1 MPQQLLNQPHQPIAA
16 AKSKSVYS
24 TPVSKEAKQFLMNES
39 ARTGLSQKELV
50 DKAIVQLQ
58 RGPRLPTVL
67 PIQLWELLMNQY
79 QR

>member
-1 MPQQLLNQPHQPIAA
+1 MPALIENNNQPNIV

-24 TPVSKEAKQFLMNES
+24 TPVSKEAKQFLINES

-58 RGPRLPTVL
+58 RGPRIPTVL
-67 PIQLWELLMNQY
+67 PIQL
-79 QR
+79 